1 MDELRDYRFYNED
14 MVHPNKT
21 AITIIWQLFAKVWLA
36 PETKELQ
43 NEIASIQAAMLH
55 RPFNTESEAHQ
66 LFLEN
71 LELKKSNLQ
80 KKLPHLKF

>member
-1 MDELRDYRFYNED
+1 
-14 MVHPNKT
+14 
-21 AITIIWQLFAKVWLA
+21 
-36 PETKELQ
+36 
-43 NEIASIQAAMLH
+43 LH

-66 LFLEN
+66 LFLKN